1 MRSLVRDGAT
11 SEVAIGK
18 YHPSRTRLSI
28 SGQKRHVVHV
38 VQKFEA
44 RIVEIPQKNWVFMAK
59 LHKLGFELIL
69 RPPYSPDLAPPTSFC
84 SQTWLG
90 GKKIL
95 SNDVIVFCSL

>member
-28 SGQKRHVVHV
+28 SGQKRHGVHV

-44 RIVEIPQKNWVFMAK
+44 RIVEIPPKNWVFMAK
-59 LHKLGFELIL
+59 LLKLGFELIP
-69 RPPYSPDLAPPTSFC
+69 RPPYSPDSAPCNFFLFANLAR
-84 SQTWLG
+84 WEENL
-90 GKKIL
+90 
-95 SNDVIVFCSL
+95 VE